1 LAGERCPQCAEGKVY
16 DGTPRTIVKVFG
28 QPPLVATIYQLC
40 QLRCRLC
47 DATFTGPMPGGMT
60 THKYDPSCAAML
72 AVMRYGSG
80 MPFYRLEGLQASL
93 NVPLSDATQWDI
105 VAGGGGGPLPPPPAL
120 PLTN

>member
-1 LAGERCPQCAEGKVY
+1 LLAGERCPQCAEGKVY

-105 VAGGGGGPLPPPPAL
+105 VAGGGLGPRCL
-120 PLTN
+120 